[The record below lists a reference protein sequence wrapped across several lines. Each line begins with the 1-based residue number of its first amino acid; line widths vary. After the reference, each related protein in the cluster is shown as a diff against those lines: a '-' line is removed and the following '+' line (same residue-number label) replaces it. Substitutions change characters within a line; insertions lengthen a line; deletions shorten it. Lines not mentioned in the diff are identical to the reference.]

1 MAYLKRPQA
10 GDADDL
16 IMSDYTKTYKI
27 SSDSKAKAWAQYMKD
42 INGWSYDQT
51 FNSIG
56 NYGYSQLEDFFS
68 DNERTIEAF
77 FTQSVGKYVGQFQNF
92 ANALGAADVTEADVE
107 EARQLQAANIEGA
120 IGNMKTWSEWAEA
133 GVLSVQGIDAI
144 NDLAKQA
151 LEIAPDL
158 NFDFVPGGTDV
169 GALTAKDYVAQVSGF
184 ADDTPS
190 LSKEAAIEPQ
200 RENYPIGA
208 DGTREWALALRDYR
222 AEQEE
227 GGETGLEEGYPVRS
241 QFPEGAEG
249 HAEYTRALNE
259 FLGRGPEVTIDDD
272 GSVDVGDGDDGGDGG
287 DGGDTGDGDTEDGGD
302 YGLEN
307 TFDKQAA
314 LDFLTA
320 EWEAGRISSEWYY
333 YYSDVVEAWDPN
345 LELNIENLTATLEE
359 VRTKSIDPY
368 YQGLT
373 DLAKAQVTA
382 SGLAIE
388 TQRTDEL
395 RSEELAKQEAIRGTR
410 AGLESSGLTFTGEGV
425 RQLGSQSAF
434 AETGAVP
441 FGGVAGVSGMTG
453 LVPESHD
460 LIATSSAARYA
471 QNVSN
476 LGLAAEAQL
485 GSDAMA
491 GLVTGYDPVTGVF
504 GAIPEA
510 KEAEIETQFGNILTG
525 AQANALSTQNLTFTS

>member
-1 MAYLKRPQA
+1 MAYTNAPNKNTDPEGAIDFLIATQSHLTDSTRGRSRANDILNRGGQYN
-10 GDADDL
+10 DFVADVER
-16 IMSDYTKTYKI
+16 
-27 SSDSKAKAWAQYMKD
+27 
-42 INGWSYDQT
+42 
-51 FNSIG
+51 SIE
-56 NYGYSQLEDFFS
+56 S
-68 DNERTIEAF
+68 F
-77 FTQSVGKYVGQFQNF
+77 FTKSVGRYVGQFQNF
-92 ANALGAADVTEADVE
+92 ANALGRDDVSEADVE

-133 GVLSVQGIDAI
+133 GVLSTQGIDAI

-259 FLGRGPEVTIDDD
+259 FLGRESYVRHPR
-272 GSVDVGDGDDGGDGG
+272 DVSGDDGDEEDVSGDVPG
-287 DGGDTGDGDTEDGGD
+287 DEEDVPGDEGGD